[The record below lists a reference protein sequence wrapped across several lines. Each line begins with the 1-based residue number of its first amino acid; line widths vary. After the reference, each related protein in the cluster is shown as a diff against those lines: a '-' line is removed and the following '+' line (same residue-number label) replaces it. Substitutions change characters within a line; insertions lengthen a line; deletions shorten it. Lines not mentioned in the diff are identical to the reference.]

1 MSLSSIFDIARRS
14 LGVYQSALGVTSH
27 NIANAANPDYS
38 RQQVLFGTESPDVT
52 AGFVWGTGVKITDI
66 NRIRDSLLDAQ
77 IRSNNQKYSSSN
89 RQSNLLDQV
98 QSIFAEPS
106 DLGLSN
112 LTTQFFSAW
121 DELAGDPGST
131 TLRENVVQAASQFS
145 SKVKSIHDDL
155 NSMQADLMSEMNGK
169 VSNVNDI
176 LKNIQS
182 LNQQIFSQESVGQ
195 KANDLLDLRD
205 KAIDD
210 LSSLVNI
217 NVTYND
223 KNIAIVSVGGAF
235 AVDGSK
241 ATEFKATIDNGKLGM
256 VASDDTTKV
265 TLTGGE
271 LQAISN
277 TYSVKIPK
285 YMNQLDSIVNT
296 LFTSVND
303 AHKSGYTLDDP
314 PQTGINFFDSYSNG
328 NLKINKLILDDP
340 NKIAVSGDGTSGNGE
355 IASQISDLQNQKL
368 FGGATI
374 TDSYASL
381 VSGLGSDKQTADS
394 SSKSYS
400 LVVSQLQT
408 QKSSI
413 SGVSVDEEM
422 TNIITYQ
429 RSYDASAKLITVAD
443 QMLQTLIEM
452 V

>member
-27 NIANAANPDYS
+27 NIANAANPNYS
-38 RQQVLFGTESPDVT
+38 RQQVLFGTEAPDVT

-89 RQSNLLDQV
+89 RQSNLLGQV
-98 QSIFAEPS
+98 ESIFAEPS

-121 DELAGDPGST
+121 NELAGDPGST
-131 TLRENVVQAASQFS
+131 TLRENVIQAASQFS
-145 SKVKSIHDDL
+145 TKVKSIHDDL
-155 NSMQADLMSEMNGK
+155 SSMKADLISEMNGK
-169 VSNVNDI
+169 ISSVNDI

-195 KANDLLDLRD
+195 KANDLSDLRD

-210 LSSLVNI
+210 LSNLVNI

-223 KNIAIVSVGGAF
+223 KNMAIISIGGAF

-241 ATEFKATIDNGKLGM
+241 ATEFKATIENGKLGM
-256 VASDDTTKV
+256 VTSDNTTKV
-265 TLTGGE
+265 TLVGGE
-271 LQAISN
+271 LHAISD

-285 YMNQLDSIVNT
+285 YLNQLDSIVNT

-303 AHKSGYTLDDP
+303 AHKAGSTLDDP

-340 NKIAVSGDGTSGNGE
+340 NKIAASGDGTSGNGD

-368 FGGATI
+368 FSGVTI

-381 VSGLGSDKQTADS
+381 VSGLGSDTQTADS
-394 SSKSYS
+394 SAQSYS
-400 LVVSQLQT
+400 LVVSQLQN

-422 TNIITYQ
+422 TNIITFQ
-429 RSYDASAKLITVAD
+429 RAYDASAKLITVAD